1 MGPPKVQATY
11 MKQFAARVKQLGAR
25 GEAVVAGDPDLFER
39 IEAAS
44 RLGWLPV
51 ELNVRMIDALILGLG
66 PRRAHD
72 FQEEQITSQL
82 STPLWSTFVEGGI
95 RLLGLDPA
103 VLSRWL
109 PNAVGLIFRSCGT
122 WTVERQS
129 ESHVTVHVRGLPPA
143 LTGSSR
149 WIESVSGGFHAL
161 FVLCRTT
168 GEAHVA
174 EQDLETGTARIE
186 LHWKPVSD

>member
-1 MGPPKVQATY
+1 MGPAKVQSTY
-11 MKQFAARVKQLGAR
+11 MKQFAARVRQLGAR
-25 GEAVVAGDPDLFER
+25 GEAVVASDPDLFER
-39 IEAAS
+39 IDGAS

-66 PRRAHD
+66 PRRAHE

-109 PNAVGLIFRSCGT
+109 PNAVGLIFKNCGT
-122 WTVERQS
+122 WTVERRS
-129 ESHVTVHVRGLPPA
+129 NTNSTVHVRGLPPE
-143 LTGSSR
+143 LTGSPR
-149 WIESVSGGFHAL
+149 WIESVAGGFHAL
-161 FVLCRTT
+161 FVLCRTS
-168 GEAHVA
+168 GEARVVENDLVA
-174 EQDLETGTARIE
+174 GTARIE
-186 LHWKPVSD
+186 LDWKPVSE